1 MMKCYTHQQI
11 VACVKVAVYAMI
23 KKEVSQS
30 FKCDFSLLMQRCQ
43 ALSQFRSDRRE
54 LISSSQSEFKGGPG
68 WSYIGQLT
76 IFGHFLYWLAIFSP
90 KNNVLSRVFFNK
102 NLTFFFMKYI

>member
-1 MMKCYTHQQI
+1 MEIYTSANFAHDKCSMPHFVDVKKVCVRMMKCYTHQQI

-76 IFGHFLYWLAIFSP
+76 IFGHFLY
-90 KNNVLSRVFFNK
+90 
-102 NLTFFFMKYI
+102 